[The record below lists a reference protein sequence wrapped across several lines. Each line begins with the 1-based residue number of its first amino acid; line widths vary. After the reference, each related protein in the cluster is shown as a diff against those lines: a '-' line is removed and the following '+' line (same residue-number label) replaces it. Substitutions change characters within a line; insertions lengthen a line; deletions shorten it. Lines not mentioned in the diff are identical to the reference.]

1 MAHNKSSMKKILVT
15 GGLGFIG
22 SHFVKLLL
30 DRGYFVVNIDK
41 MTYAIRKDL
50 DFEKNKNYRFIKADI
65 ADIADL
71 PSDIDYIVNFAA
83 ESHVDNSIRNSLAF
97 FRSNVEGVYNL
108 LELIRKIDKDR
119 RPIFVHI
126 STDEVYG
133 DILEGAFKETD
144 KLSPSNPYSATKAA
158 ADQLVSGWSRTHD
171 IKARICRSSNNYGYG
186 QYAEK
191 LIPKTMKL
199 ALKGVK
205 VGVHGNGMYKREW
218 TWVEDNCNA
227 ILLVMEKG
235 QDGEIY
241 NISAGEELTNIEVV
255 KKVLKVMG
263 QPENFFEFIK
273 DRPGQDIR
281 YSINVE
287 KIKKLGWVPTM
298 TLEKYLPIC
307 KELNEIRRKN
317 LPPGIKDKIRRYL
330 NLRKNPVK

>member
-1 MAHNKSSMKKILVT
+1 MKKILVT

-22 SHFVKLLL
+22 SYFVKLLL
-30 DRGYFVVNIDK
+30 DRGYFVINIDK

-50 DFEKNKNYRFIKADI
+50 DFEKNKNYQFIKADI
-65 ADIADL
+65 ADITDL
-71 PSDIDYIVNFAA
+71 PPDIDQIVNFAA
-83 ESHVDNSIRNSLAF
+83 ESHVDNSIKDSMAF
-97 FRSNVEGVYNL
+97 FRSNVEGVYNM
-108 LELIRKIDKDR
+108 LELIRKTDKDK
-119 RPIFVHI
+119 RPVFVHI

-133 DILEGAFKETD
+133 DILEGAFRETD
-144 KLSPSNPYSATKAA
+144 KLSPSNPYSSTKAA
-158 ADQLVSGWSRTHD
+158 ADQLVSGWSRTYG
-171 IKARICRSSNNYGYG
+171 IRARICRSSNNYGYG

-199 ALKGVK
+199 ATKGLK
-205 VGVHGNGMYKREW
+205 VGVQGNGMYKREW

-235 QDGEIY
+235 EDGEIY

-255 KKVLKVMG
+255 KKILKVMG
-263 QPENFFEFIK
+263 QSEDFFEFIK

-281 YSINVE
+281 YSIDTE
-287 KIKKLGWVPTM
+287 KIKKLGWAPNM

-317 LPPGIKDKIRRYL
+317 LPPGIKDKIRTYL
-330 NLRKNPVK
+330 GLRKNSLKSN

>member
-1 MAHNKSSMKKILVT
+1 MAYNKSSIKKILVT

-65 ADIADL
+65 ANITNL
-71 PSDIDYIVNFAA
+71 PTGIDYVVNFAA
-83 ESHVDNSIRNSLAF
+83 ESHVDNSIANSLAF

-108 LELIRKIDKDR
+108 LELIRKIDNDK

-133 DILEGAFKETD
+133 DILEGVFKETD
-144 KLSPSNPYSATKAA
+144 RLSPSNPYSATKAA
-158 ADQLVSGWSRTHD
+158 ADQLVSGWARTYGV
-171 IKARICRSSNNYGYG
+171 KARICRSSNNYGYG

-199 ALKGVK
+199 AFKGLKM
-205 VGVHGNGMYKREW
+205 GVHGNGMYKREW
-218 TWVEDNCNA
+218 TWVEDNCHA
-227 ILLVMEKG
+227 ILLVMERGK
-235 QDGEIY
+235 DGEIY
-241 NISAGEELTNIEVV
+241 NISAREELTNIEVV

-263 QPENFFEFIK
+263 RPENFFELIK

-281 YSINVE
+281 YSINTD
-287 KIKKLGWVPTM
+287 KIKRLGWAPTM

-317 LPPGIKDKIRRYL
+317 LPTGIKDKIRKYL
-330 NLRKNPVK
+330 SFRKTS

>member
-1 MAHNKSSMKKILVT
+1 MKKILVT

-30 DRGYFVVNIDK
+30 DRGYYVINIDK

-50 DFEKNKNYRFIKADI
+50 NFEKNKNYRFIKSDI
-65 ADIADL
+65 ANITNL
-71 PSDIDYIVNFAA
+71 PLNIDYLVNFAA
-83 ESHVDNSIRNSLAF
+83 ESHVDNSINDSLAF

-108 LELIRKIDKDR
+108 LELIRKTDGDKKHV
-119 RPIFVHI
+119 FVHI

-133 DILEGAFKETD
+133 DILEGSFKETD
-144 KLSPSNPYSATKAA
+144 KLSPSNPYSSTKAA
-158 ADQLVSGWSRTHD
+158 ADQLVSGWSRTYG
-171 IKARICRSSNNYGYG
+171 IRARICRSSNNYGYG

-199 ALKGVK
+199 AIKGLK
-205 VGVHGNGMYKREW
+205 VGVHGNGIYKREW

-235 QDGEIY
+235 EDGEIY

-281 YSINVE
+281 YSINTD
-287 KIKKLGWVPTM
+287 KIKKLGWMPTM

-307 KELNEIRRKN
+307 KKLNDIRRKN
-317 LPPGIKDKIRRYL
+317 LSPGIKDKLR
-330 NLRKNPVK
+330 NLFGFTRKT